1 MQVIITWN
9 NNKSVSGFSQ
19 VQVIKSR
26 EIIYL
31 LCLPVTFCSFYWN
44 FSLRREGRSDVGH
57 LWTNKKKERE
67 KKDTKDLSL
76 TSVLL
81 SSFRFNSAAVNS
93 NNHLSKSVSL
103 SVASN
108 YR

>member
-1 MQVIITWN
+1 MLVISEQRR
-9 NNKSVSGFSQ
+9 K
-19 VQVIKSR
+19 
-26 EIIYL
+26 
-31 LCLPVTFCSFYWN
+31 
-44 FSLRREGRSDVGH
+44 RRE
-57 LWTNKKKERE
+57 K

-103 SVASN
+103 SVVSN